1 MTILDK
7 SKTSPL
13 NTVGEI
19 LRKHREDKGLL
30 LREVAAA
37 FSMDTGLLSKYER
50 NERTPGKE
58 LLIAFATYYKANTDE
73 FLLAWLSDRLAGEVQ
88 GEPLAKRALKAAE
101 KKIVTT
107 KKIIKK

>member
-1 MTILDK
+1 M
-7 SKTSPL
+7 

-58 LLIAFATYYKANTDE
+58 LLIAFSTYYKANTDE
-73 FLLAWLSDRLAGEVQ
+73 FLLAWLSERLAGEVQ
-88 GEPLAKRALKAAE
+88 GEPLAKKSFESSGE
-101 KKIVTT
+101 KNSNN
-107 KKIIKK
+107 